1 MHVLDIVLRVNL
13 IVAHRRIRAARRV
26 EGFIG
31 DDVAVVAVLRHDVH
45 GAGSLVVVD
54 LVGSLRS
61 HDGLEVGHDG
71 AVVVEVVLV
80 AVDIVP
86 AARRFAVN
94 EVVLDIVE
102 EAPARV
108 RGAAV
113 RGVVNARAV
122 AVSAF
127 VLADHQVL
135 RSIGEV
141 LGVVPEAHAD
151 ADNVAVGAHGAG
163 RLAVLCP
170 VKDGAVVQHD
180 LVVDIVVAVCHALH
194 ANLDGLYLCAVL
206 VVGRD
211 FLRSRPRAPAVLV
224 GVDAVVHARNS
235 GVNHVELREA
245 VCGEETLARVIGRGV
260 ADYIAGRIAHLVGR
274 NLHLV

>member
-1 MHVLDIVLRVNL
+1 MHVLDIVLRINL
-13 IVAHRRIRAARRV
+13 KVAHGRIRAARRV
-26 EGFIG
+26 EGLVR
-31 DDVAVVAVLRHDVH
+31 DDVALVAILRHDVH

-61 HDGLEVGHDG
+61 QDGLHVGHDR

-86 AARRFAVN
+86 AACRLAVN
-94 EVVLDIVE
+94 EVVLNIVE
-102 EAPARV
+102 EAPARI
-108 RGAAV
+108 GSAAV
-113 RGVVNARAV
+113 GGVVNARAV

-141 LGVVPEAHAD
+141 LGVVPEANAD

-180 LVVDIVVAVCHALH
+180 LVVDIVVAVRHTLC
-194 ANLDGLYLCAVL
+194 ANLDGLNLCAVL

-211 FLRSRPRAPAVLV
+211 FLRRCPGAPTVLV
-224 GVDAVVHARNS
+224 GVDAVVHACDT
-235 GVNHVELREA
+235 GVNHVEL
-245 VCGEETLARVIGRGV
+245 
-260 ADYIAGRIAHLVGR
+260 
-274 NLHLV
+274 

>member
-1 MHVLDIVLRVNL
+1 MHVLDIVLRINL
-13 IVAHRRIRAARRV
+13 KVAHGCIRAARRV
-26 EGFIG
+26 EGLVR
-31 DDVAVVAVLRHDVH
+31 DDVALVAVLRHDVH
-45 GAGSLVVVD
+45 GAGSLVIVD

-61 HDGLEVGHDG
+61 QDGLHVGHDR
-71 AVVVEVVLV
+71 AVVVEVVLI

-86 AARRFAVN
+86 AACRLAVN

-108 RGAAV
+108 RSAAV
-113 RGVVNARAV
+113 GGVVNARAV
-122 AVSAF
+122 AVSALI
-127 VLADHQVL
+127 LADHQVL

-141 LGVVPEAHAD
+141 LGVVPEANAD

-180 LVVDIVVAVCHALH
+180 LVVDIVVAVRHTLC
-194 ANLDGLYLCAVL
+194 ANLDGLNLCAVL

-211 FLRSRPRAPAVLV
+211 FLRRCPGAPTVLV
-224 GVDAVVHARNS
+224 GVDAVVHACDT

-245 VCGEETLARVIGRGV
+245 VCRKETLARVIRRGV
-260 ADYIAGRIAHLVGR
+260 ADHVAGRIAHLVGR